1 MGACCWP
8 GGTGTEPQE
17 GFSGDG
23 CVTSISIS
31 AQVTVSANGLLGT
44 HNWLPYDKNIS
55 NYFSFTK
62 DPTVSNAK

>member
-1 MGACCWP
+1 MFCCSKGVQDQTREDP
-8 GGTGTEPQE
+8 G
-17 GFSGDG
+17 SGSG
-23 CVTSISIS
+23 VTSPSPS

-62 DPTVSNAK
+62 DPTVTNAK

>member
-1 MGACCWP
+1 MLL
-8 GGTGTEPQE
+8 TGRVTVLGIPQTRHRCHP
-17 GFSGDG
+17 S
-23 CVTSISIS
+23 S

>member
-1 MGACCWP
+1 MLLAGRVPVLGVPPGASP
-8 GGTGTEPQE
+8 P
-17 GFSGDG
+17 SPP
-23 CVTSISIS
+23 S

>member
-1 MGACCWP
+1 MSP
-8 GGTGTEPQE
+8 P
-17 GFSGDG
+17 
-23 CVTSISIS
+23 S

>member
-1 MGACCWP
+1 MCASSP
-8 GGTGTEPQE
+8 GG
-17 GFSGDG
+17 S
-23 CVTSISIS
+23 CVTSVS

>member
-1 MGACCWP
+1 MRAVSP
-8 GGTGTEPQE
+8 P
-17 GFSGDG
+17 
-23 CVTSISIS
+23 IPS

-62 DPTVSNAK
+62 DPTVTNTK

>member
-1 MGACCWP
+1 MLGI
-8 GGTGTEPQE
+8 PQARHRCHP
-17 GFSGDG
+17 S
-23 CVTSISIS
+23 S